1 MKKLLIIGIGFFAF
15 ACGDANNTGTNTDA
29 TTDESVE
36 IGSGEEI
43 SPQLEGLE
51 DTARLEVDTLSN
63 TDQINQEQDNQ
74 REQQ

>member
-15 ACGDANNTGTNTDA
+15 ACSDANNSETNTDA
-29 TTDESVE
+29 TTTDESVE

-74 REQQ
+74 RQQ